1 MKLSISDHDRGA
13 AGMTYVYPVVSRRAR
28 GVSVGVN
35 LNPNNAC
42 NWRCVYCQVPNLVA
56 GPGPEIDLDLLETEL
71 RTLLDDVVHGD
82 FMQRRVPAEARRLD
96 DVAFSGNG
104 EPTSSPQFVESIQ
117 TVGRVL
123 EELGLQ
129 GTLRMRLI
137 TNGSLIRRRAVETGL
152 RQLAELGGE
161 VWFKLDRATPAGMQR
176 VHSRRLDP
184 ARHLARLRRCAELC
198 PTWIQTI
205 VFAWDS
211 EPPSEPEQRAY
222 LDALRALAEDAVPVR
237 GVLLYGPA
245 RPSQQPEAARISA
258 LSPRWMQ
265 TFARSI
271 EATGIPVRLADGD
284 THAPSEE
291 ASAFRPAR
299 H

>member
-1 MKLSISDHDRGA
+1 MKLSTTDHDRGA

-28 GVSVGVN
+28 GLSIGVN

-56 GPGPEIDLDLLETEL
+56 GPGPEIDLGLLETEL

-117 TVGRVL
+117 LVGRVL

-129 GTLRMRLI
+129 GMVRLRLI
-137 TNGSLIRRRAVETGL
+137 TNGSLVRRRAVEVGL
-152 RQLAELGGE
+152 RHLAELQGE
-161 VWFKLDRATPAGMQR
+161 VWFKLDRATAAGMQR
-176 VHSRRLDP
+176 VHARRLDP

-205 VFAWDS
+205 VFAWDG
-211 EPPSEPEQRAY
+211 EPPPEPEQRAY
-222 LDALRALAEDAVPVR
+222 LDALRALNEDAVPIR

-245 RPSQQPEAARISA
+245 RPSLQPEAARISA
-258 LSPRWMQ
+258 LPPRWMQ
-265 TFARSI
+265 TFAQSI

-284 THAPSEE
+284 FLAPS
-291 ASAFRPAR
+291 
-299 H
+299 